1 MMLGI
6 AASSSMA
13 VPIGRRSHSGDS
25 SVRNTAM
32 PKLTGIPINRAM
44 KEVAT
49 VPKIGTSAPN
59 FSVTGFHSALVRNP
73 GPKALIAGQLP
84 MSSVIRIPSSNAST
98 RKANIRVALRNAR
111 SYRRCRLS
119 SVSGMPC
126 IMRWGREAP
135 CGAFIVLT
143 MASILTSPGSPCHRA
158 YQIGLPLASL
168 ILPFHSEWIRF
179 TTSSGMGM

>member
-1 MMLGI
+1 MLGI

-13 VPIGRRSHSGDS
+13 VPMGRRSHKGES

-32 PKLTGIPINRAM
+32 PKLTGMLIKSAM
-44 KEVAT
+44 NEVAT

-59 FSVTGFHSALVRNP
+59 FSVTGFHSALARNP

-84 MSSVIRIPSSNAST
+84 MSRVIRIPSSKAST
-98 RKANIRVALRNAR
+98 SAANIRVALRNAR
-111 SYRRCRLS
+111 SYRCCRFS
-119 SVSGMPC
+119 SVSGMSC
-126 IMRWGREAP
+126 SMRWGREAP
-135 CGAFIVLT
+135 CGASIVLT
-143 MASILTSPGSPCHRA
+143 MASILASPGSPCLRP

-168 ILPFHSEWIRF
+168 ILPFHSAWISF